1 MHLEKADS
9 GHVFVVEPVEVFKKS
24 KLNLGVA
31 SGLLKLLAPDVDVD
45 RQVKGEISLSLSKL
59 RVPLGVPEEQAV
71 KQAEAEGK
79 ITLHQVSSEVKSPT
93 WQALLRL
100 IADLHGA
107 KTPKTIHVVEESE
120 IRFQMRDGRLHHE
133 GQRIGIPEIAP
144 DFFILSRGSIGV
156 DDTLDLILELPRLH
170 KDKGDKSLVQCHV
183 TGTIHQPKFSIK
195 DASLAVRFKEDKK
208 AVFTAHNVNLTF
220 DVETSGDTHTL
231 TLAPVTVLNK
241 QKLTPEVGGELLQL
255 IAPTLADLAGVQGE
269 ISLSFE
275 KFRVPLGVP
284 PAEVEKRMELA
295 GKLQLHQVSVSVKTP
310 LLETMVKVLAD
321 MYGKKA
327 SDVVRV
333 VKNDEIRF
341 QVRDG
346 RLHHEGMRFG
356 FPDFSPDLLIT
367 SRGSVGFDKSL
378 DLVLEVPAV
387 LVDKK
392 NLEIKKAPPVHFRV
406 TGTIEKPIVKEF
418 KDSKGK

>member
-1 MHLEKADS
+1 MHVDNAGS
-9 GHVFVVEPVEVFKKS
+9 GRVFVVEPVEVFKKA

-31 SGLLKLLAPDVDVD
+31 SGLLKLLAPDVDAD
-45 RQVKGEISLSLSKL
+45 RQVDGEISLSLSKL
-59 RVPLGVPEEQAV
+59 SIPLGVPEEQAV

-79 ITLHQVSSEVKSPT
+79 ITLHQVSTEVKSPT
-93 WQALLRL
+93 WQGLLRL
-100 IADLHGA
+100 LADLHGT
-107 KTPKTIHVVEESE
+107 KPPKTVHVVEESE
-120 IRFQMRDGRLHHE
+120 IRFKIRDGRLHHE

-170 KDKGDKSLVQCHV
+170 TDKGDKSLIQCHV

-220 DVETSGDTHTL
+220 DIETSGDAHTL

-241 QKLTPEVGGELLQL
+241 QKLTPEVAGELLQL

-284 PAEVEKRMELA
+284 PAELEKRMDLA
-295 GKLQLHQVSVSVKTP
+295 GKVQLHEVSVKVKTP
-310 LLETMVKVLAD
+310 LLDTMVKVLAD
-321 MYGKKA
+321 MYGKKP
-327 SDVVRV
+327 SDVVQV
-333 VKNDEIRF
+333 VKNADIKF
-341 QVRDG
+341 HVRDG
-346 RLHHEGMRFG
+346 RVNHEGLRFG
-356 FPDFSPDLLIT
+356 FPEFSPDLLIT
-367 SRGSVGFDKSL
+367 SSGSVGFDKSL
-378 DLVLEVPAV
+378 DLVLEVPAI
-387 LVDKK
+387 LLDKK
-392 NLEIKKAPPVHFRV
+392 ALEIKKAPPVHFRV
-406 TGTIEKPIVKEF
+406 TGTIEKPIVTKING
-418 KDSKGK
+418 SKGK